1 MLEMVFGGIIDG
13 LSWIFLVTGGFFYL
27 VGAIGLIR
35 MPDVFTRMHAGSV
48 SDTMGAGLLVA
59 GMVLQAGPTLVAAKL
74 IIIFVVLLFTG
85 SVATHALARAA
96 FFDKLHPL
104 LSGPDGKLTPMS
116 TEEAARP
123 VEDLLPI
130 SRIKN
135 RLNKEGS
142 KP

>member
-1 MLEMVFGGIIDG
+1 MLDVVISGAIDG
-13 LSWIFLVTGGFFYL
+13 LSWILLVSGGFFYL
-27 VGAIGLIR
+27 VGAIGLNR

-48 SDTMGAGLLVA
+48 SDTLGAGLLVA

-96 FFDKLHPL
+96 IQDDLHPL
-104 LSGPDGKLTPMS
+104 VSGRDGKLQIMPPD
-116 TEEAARP
+116 EAAIP
-123 VEDLLPI
+123 VEDLLPV